1 MTKKIMFNDK
11 FCLTQAV
18 LTGQKTMTRRIEK
31 PMEMVD
37 GYTMEDVVTIFHE
50 YSSLLNAHSFSLCD
64 NEKKIGVL
72 NPRYQVGEVIAIAQP
87 YKDIIECLPMYSDAM
102 LDEVGMPRKEFKAGW
117 TNKMFV
123 KADLMP
129 HHIRI
134 TDVKVEYLQ
143 NISDDEVL
151 REGIYPQR
159 FFNKVEYVF
168 ATKGKINNTPVHRL
182 KVFPTPRDA
191 FAALIDKISGKGTW
205 ERNPWVVAYSFEL
218 VD

>member
-1 MTKKIMFNDK
+1 MTKKILFNDK
-11 FCLTQAV
+11 YCLTLAV
-18 LTGQKTMTRRIEK
+18 LNGNKTMTRR
-31 PMEMVD
+31 V
-37 GYTMEDVVTIFHE
+37 
-50 YSSLLNAHSFSLCD
+50 LRD
-64 NEKKIGVL
+64 NVPLGNWEETKKHL
-72 NPRYQVGEVIAIAQP
+72 PYKVGEVIAIAQP
-87 YKDIIECLPMYSDAM
+87 YKDIIERLPMYSDAI

-123 KADLMP
+123 RADLLP

-143 NISDDEVL
+143 DISDDEVL

-159 FFNKVEYVF
+159 FFNKEEYVF
-168 ATKGKINNTPVHRL
+168 ATMGKMNNTPVHRL
-182 KVFPTPRDA
+182 KIFPTPREA

-205 ERNPWVVAYSFEL
+205 ESNPWVVAYSFEL

>member
-1 MTKKIMFNDK
+1 MKKIMFSDA

-18 LTGQKTMTRRIEK
+18 LSGEKTMTRR
-31 PMEMVD
+31 V
-37 GYTMEDVVTIFHE
+37 
-50 YSSLLNAHSFSLCD
+50 LRD
-64 NEKKIGVL
+64 NVPLGNWEETVKHLPYK
-72 NPRYQVGEVIAIAQP
+72 VGDIVAIAQP
-87 YKDIIECLPMYSDAM
+87 YKDIIECMSEYSDAI

-123 KADLMP
+123 KADLLP

-134 TDVKVEYLQ
+134 TDIKVEYLQ
-143 NISDDEVL
+143 NISDDEIL

-168 ATKGKINNTPVHRL
+168 VTKGKMNNIPVRWQEI
-182 KVFPTPRDA
+182 FPTPREA

-205 ERNPWVVAYSFEL
+205 ESNPWVFAYSFEL
-218 VD
+218 ID

>member
-1 MTKKIMFNDK
+1 MKKILFNDN

-18 LTGQKTMTRRIEK
+18 LAGQKTMTRRIEK
-31 PMEMVD
+31 PTEMAD

-50 YSSLLNAHSFSLCD
+50 YSSLLNAHSFSLCN

-87 YKDIIECLPMYSDAM
+87 YKDIIKRLPMYSDTI
-102 LDEVGMPRKEFKAGW
+102 LGVDGMPRKEFKAGW
-117 TNKMFV
+117 TNKLFV
-123 KADLMP
+123 KAGLIP

-143 NISDDEVL
+143 DISDDEVL

-159 FFNKVEYVF
+159 FFNKEEYVF
-168 ATKGKINNTPVHRL
+168 ATKGKLNNTPVHWL
-182 KVFPTPRDA
+182 KTFPTPREA
-191 FAALIDKISGKGTW
+191 FASLIDKISGKGTW
-205 ERNPWVVAYSFEL
+205 ESNPWVVAYSFEL